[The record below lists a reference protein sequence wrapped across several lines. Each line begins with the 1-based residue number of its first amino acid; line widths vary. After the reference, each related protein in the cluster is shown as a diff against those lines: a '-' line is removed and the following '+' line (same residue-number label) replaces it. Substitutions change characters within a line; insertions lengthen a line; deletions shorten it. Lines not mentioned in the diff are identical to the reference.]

1 MRPFAQKAWR
11 AATGLAVGF
20 SLIGGSIQAQDEPDA
35 PGALRAS
42 AKPAVR
48 LHSEGSGRFE
58 VVALPG
64 AEGVRLAELAEAAWA
79 EWAGPFSLPS
89 RLPVAITVRLVPEAE
104 WLFGDVPA
112 RVAADPA
119 GVVSVW
125 IREDEKAGARR
136 ERLWLTALA
145 EGVLRRKA
153 FLLGLDPAKAHAPP
167 WLTAGAAE
175 AVIVAEQPS
184 MLDAWQM
191 EFGRSARPEKLRDVL
206 LWGVRGG
213 AEAEGQERA
222 AYGVWLWLREEGGK
236 SGAWGRFVG
245 ALLTGESPGA
255 ALAREFAT
263 LTPKPAEAREWELAW
278 KVAAARLVIARTTP
292 ILGAEESRQ
301 RLERLSRI
309 VVMDARDGRERVMPA
324 WGEWASR
331 GESWPAMVRLE
342 RAAIIEAEF
351 TRMHPFYRNA
361 AGSLGRAWGALAAGE
376 EEAWREA
383 SVEWSRDAADGR
395 VLENASRALL
405 DAAERR

>member
-11 AATGLAVGF
+11 AAGLAVGL
-20 SLIGGSIQAQDEPDA
+20 SLSVGL
-35 PGALRAS
+35 LRAQAES
-42 AKPAVR
+42 GTPGVPRASERPAVR

-64 AEGVRLAELAEAAWA
+64 AGGVRLAELGQAAWA
-79 EWAGPFSLPS
+79 EWAGPFGLPS
-89 RLPVAITVRLVPEAE
+89 RLPVAITVRLVPEPE
-104 WLFGDVPA
+104 WLFGDA
-112 RVAADPA
+112 QTRVAADPA

-125 IREDEKAGARR
+125 IREDKETGISRQ
-136 ERLWLTALA
+136 RLWLTALA

-153 FLLGLDPAKAHAPP
+153 FLLGLDPAKAHSPL

-191 EFGRSARPEKLRDVL
+191 EFGRSARPAKLRDVL
-206 LWGVRGG
+206 LWDTRVG
-213 AEAEGQERA
+213 AEAEVVERA

-245 ALLTGESPGA
+245 ALLAGESPGA
-255 ALAREFAT
+255 ALAREFAA
-263 LTPKPAEAREWELAW
+263 LTPKPTEAREWELAW
-278 KVAAARLVIARTTP
+278 KVAASRLAIARTTP

-301 RLERLSRI
+301 RLARLSRI
-309 VVMDARDGRERVMPA
+309 VVMDVQDGQERCLPA

-331 GESWPAMVRLE
+331 GESWPAMVRSE
-342 RAAIIEAEF
+342 RALIIESEF
-351 TRMHPFYRNA
+351 TRIHPFYRNA
-361 AGSLGRAWGALAAGE
+361 AGSLGRAWGALASGE
-376 EEAWREA
+376 EDAWREA
-383 SVEWSRDAADGR
+383 SVEWSRDIADGW

-405 DAAERR
+405 DAAGRR